1 MLKRLVELMT
11 FCCAVFAI
19 FFFVLALST
28 WRQHSAMKRGGRE
41 VSATVLRTFV
51 RESRSGNSPLAHSF
65 AFIASVR
72 FQDPAGTDMIDFEY
86 TFPERDDSVR
96 AGSVLPMV
104 YDPASRRVVL
114 KSVLDNTKTTV
125 MLQIAGGLAA
135 IAGGAGL
142 VFLGRRIPPKSP
154 DA

>member
-1 MLKRLVELMT
+1 
-11 FCCAVFAI
+11 
-19 FFFVLALST
+19 
-28 WRQHSAMKRGGRE
+28 MKRSGHE

-51 RESRSGNSPLAHSF
+51 RESRSGNSPLAHNF

-72 FQDPAGTDMIDFEY
+72 FQNPAGQDMIDFEY

-96 AGSVLPMV
+96 AGSVLPMM

-125 MLQIAGGLAA
+125 MMQIAAGLAA

-142 VFLGRRIPPKSP
+142 IFLGRRIPAKSP